1 MFYIGQ
7 KVVCIKDNFPLILYE
22 IALNI
27 PRAGRVYTV
36 CDKRICTHVITKR
49 RELGIQL
56 CELRNP
62 AFGTKAEPW
71 FSGWRFRPWL
81 DENSEEGCVEMTEP
95 LVVRQMSCKGGV
107 SGSRRDVS
115 FDG

>member
-7 KVVCIKDNFPLILYE
+7 KVMCVKDDFPLILYE

-36 CDKRICTHVITKR
+36 CDKRICTHEITKR

-62 AFGTKAEPW
+62 AVGTRGEPW
-71 FSGWRFRPWL
+71 FSGWRFRPWE
-81 DENSEEGCVEMTEP
+81 DELTNTEYQVGFVSAREQFGKAARVEVCV
-95 LVVRQMSCKGGV
+95 
-107 SGSRRDVS
+107 
-115 FDG
+115 